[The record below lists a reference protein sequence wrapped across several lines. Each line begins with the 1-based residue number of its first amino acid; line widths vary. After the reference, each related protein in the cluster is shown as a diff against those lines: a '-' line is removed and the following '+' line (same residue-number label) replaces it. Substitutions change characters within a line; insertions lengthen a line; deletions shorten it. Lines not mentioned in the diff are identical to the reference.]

1 LFRRNGETGGLFL
14 CSQEIFPINPV
25 KTLNLLGLLDFD
37 LADRA
42 QNIVVTTRNDAP
54 QPRSLQLVQC

>member
-1 LFRRNGETGGLFL
+1 LFRRNGEAGGLFL

-25 KTLNLLGLLDFD
+25 KILNLLGLLDLD

-42 QNIVVTTRNDAP
+42 QNIARK
-54 QPRSLQLVQC
+54 